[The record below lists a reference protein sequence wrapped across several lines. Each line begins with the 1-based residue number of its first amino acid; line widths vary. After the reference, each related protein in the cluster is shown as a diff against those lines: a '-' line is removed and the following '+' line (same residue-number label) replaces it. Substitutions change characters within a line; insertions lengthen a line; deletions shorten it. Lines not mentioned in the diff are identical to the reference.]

1 MRTIPLARKGRGAA
15 TNQVGRFEAW
25 QREEVDDGWGGLE
38 DPPPRVATTLIR
50 DDSRSVIAT
59 NDSPDVPFDRSV
71 NPYRGCE
78 HGCVYC
84 YARPSHAWLG
94 LSPGLDFETRI
105 LYKPRA
111 AELLAAELGRPG
123 YRCQPITLGGNT
135 DPYQPAER
143 RLGLTRAVLEVLRD
157 WRHPVSVVTR
167 SWLVERDLDLLADLA
182 AEGLATV
189 RVSVTTLDNTL
200 SRRMEPR
207 APAPRRRI
215 EAIRRVAEAGVPVG
229 VLFAPVIPGLN
240 EPEMEAVLAE
250 TRAAGAGSA
259 GYVLLRLPREL
270 GSLVEEWLALHYPEK
285 AARVLALI
293 RETHGG
299 KTYNAAFG
307 TRMRGTGA
315 IADLIA
321 DRFRL
326 ACRRLGLGDPPPL
339 DSSRFRPPGPLQ
351 LSLL

>member
-1 MRTIPLARKGRGAA
+1 
-15 TNQVGRFEAW
+15 
-25 QREEVDDGWGGLE
+25 VDDGWGGLE
-38 DPPPRVATTLIR
+38 DPPPRVPTTLIP

-59 NDSPDVPFDRSV
+59 NDSPDIPFDRSV

-111 AELLAAELGRPG
+111 AELLASELGRPG

-143 RLGLTRAVLEVLRD
+143 KLGLTRAVLEVLRD

-167 SWLVERDLDLLADLA
+167 SWLVERDLDLLAELA
-182 AEGLATV
+182 AEGLASV

-240 EPEMEAVLAE
+240 DPEMEAVLAE
-250 TRAAGAGSA
+250 ARAAGAGSA

-285 AARVLALI
+285 AARVMALV

-299 KTYNAAFG
+299 KAYDAAFG

-315 IADLIA
+315 VADLIA

-339 DSSRFRPPGPLQ
+339 DSSRFRPPGPQQ
-351 LSLL
+351 LALL